1 MWKDID
7 GFEGRYGISDLGEV
21 QNVNTKKILTPTSD
35 KDGYL
40 HIGLRK
46 LGDRK
51 KFWFRIH
58 RLVAIAFCEKPDNWT
73 ELEVDHIDRNKKNN
87 VPENLRW
94 VTSQINNNN
103 RKDTCW
109 KTNTTTGELYITKY
123 RNGFMVRINRNELK
137 HQSWHH
143 TIEDA
148 VIARSNA
155 VRV

>member
-1 MWKDID
+1 MWKDIE
-7 GFEGRYGISDLGEV
+7 GFEGRYGISDLGDL

-51 KFWFRIH
+51 KFWFRVH
-58 RLVAIAFCEKPDNWT
+58 RLVAIAFCEKSDNWM

-94 VTSQINNNN
+94 VTSQVNNNN
-103 RKDTCW
+103 RKNTCW

-123 RNGFMVRINRNELK
+123 RNGFMVRINRNDLK
-137 HQSWHH
+137 HKSWHH

-148 VIARSNA
+148 VTARSNA
-155 VRV
+155 VGV

>member
-1 MWKDID
+1 MWKDIE
-7 GFEGRYGISDLGEV
+7 GFEGRYCISDLSEI
-21 QNVNTKKILTPTSD
+21 QNVNTKRTLTPTSD

-51 KFWFRIH
+51 KFWFRVH
-58 RLVAIAFCEKPDNWT
+58 RLVAIAFCEKPDNWM
-73 ELEVDHIDRNKKNN
+73 ELGVDHIDRNKRNN

-94 VTSQINNNN
+94 VTSQVNNNN

-123 RNGFMVRINRNELK
+123 RNGFMVRINRNDLK

-148 VIARSNA
+148 INARSNA
-155 VRV
+155 VKV

>member
-1 MWKDID
+1 MWKDIE
-7 GFEGRYGISDLGEV
+7 GFEGRYCISDLSEI
-21 QNVNTKKILTPTSD
+21 QNVNTKRTLTPTSD

-51 KFWFRIH
+51 KFWFRVH
-58 RLVAIAFCEKPDNWT
+58 RLVAIAFCEKPDNWM
-73 ELEVDHIDRNKKNN
+73 ELEVDHIDRNKRNN

-94 VTSQINNNN
+94 VTSQVNNNN
-103 RKDTCW
+103 RKETCW

-123 RNGFMVRINRNELK
+123 RNGFMVRINRNDLK

-148 VIARSNA
+148 INARSNA
-155 VRV
+155 VKV

>member
-7 GFEGRYGISDLGEV
+7 GFEGRYRVSDTGEI
-21 QNVNTKKILTPTSD
+21 QNVKTKRILTPTSD
-35 KDGYL
+35 KDSYL

-58 RLVAIAFCEKPDNWT
+58 RLVAVAFCEKLDNWK
-73 ELEVDHIDRNKKNN
+73 ELEIDHIDRNKRNN

-94 VTSQINNNN
+94 VTSQVNNNN

-123 RNGFMVRINRNELK
+123 RNGFMVRINRRDLK
-137 HQSWHH
+137 YQSWHH

-148 VIARSNA
+148 VNARSNA
-155 VRV
+155 LKL